1 MDLTP
6 RPADDVTPKVR
17 RKRRWLP
24 MTLIAASLIGG
35 GVVVTQFLT
44 SAIDYYCNV
53 DEIGVREGCDSERRV
68 RVQGVV
74 EQGSVREVDG
84 ATVFT
89 LEFNGKTLDVTYQGD
104 PGGIFQECIS
114 VVAHGRIAPAGFDS
128 DRIEVRHSNQYVEKN
143 EDRLDESNEE
153 AAACSLLVE

>member
-74 EQGSVREVDG
+74 EQGSVREEDG

>member
-6 RPADDVTPKVR
+6 RSPEGAPSAPR
-17 RKRRWLP
+17 RKRRWAP
-24 MTLIAASLIGG
+24 MVLVAVALVGG

-53 DEIGVREGCDSERRV
+53 DEIGVRSGCDSDRRV

-74 EQGSVREVDG
+74 EQGSVRKEDG
-84 ATVFT
+84 ATVFRMG
-89 LEFNGKTLDVTYQGD
+89 FNGKTLDVTYQGD

-114 VVAHGRIAPAGFDS
+114 VVAHGRIASNGFDS

-143 EDRLDESNEE
+143 QDRLDESDEE
-153 AAACSLLVE
+153 AAACSLLEE

>member
-53 DEIGVREGCDSERRV
+53 DEIGIREGCDSDRRV

-74 EQGSVREVDG
+74 EQGSVREEDG

>member
-24 MTLIAASLIGG
+24 MTLVAASLIGG

-53 DEIGVREGCDSERRV
+53 DEIGVREGCDSDRRV

-74 EQGSVREVDG
+74 EQGSVREEDG

>member
-6 RPADDVTPKVR
+6 RPADDVTPRVR

-74 EQGSVREVDG
+74 EQGSVREEDG

>member
-6 RPADDVTPKVR
+6 RPSDDAVASPR
-17 RKRRWLP
+17 RRRRWFP
-24 MTLIAASLIGG
+24 MALIAASLMGG

-53 DEIGVREGCDSERRV
+53 DEIGARDGCDSDRRV

-74 EQGSVREVDG
+74 EQGSVRKQDG
-84 ATVFT
+84 ATMFT
-89 LEFNGKTLDVTYQGD
+89 LAFNGKSLDVTYQGD

-114 VVAHGRIAPAGFDS
+114 VVAHGRIAAAGFDS

-143 EDRLDESNEE
+143 ASRINESNDE

>member
-6 RPADDVTPKVR
+6 RAHGDSAAPAR
-17 RKRRWLP
+17 RKRRWGPIL
-24 MTLIAASLIGG
+24 LITGALVGG

-44 SAIDYYCNV
+44 NAIDYYCNV
-53 DEIGVREGCDSERRV
+53 DEMGVRSGCDDGRRV
-68 RVQGVV
+68 RVQGIV

-89 LEFNGKTLDVTYQGD
+89 LGFNGKTLDVTYQGD

-114 VVAHGRIAPAGFDS
+114 VVAHGRANAAGFDS

-143 EDRLDESNEE
+143 SDRIDDSNEE
-153 AAACSLLVE
+153 AAACSLLEE

>member
-6 RPADDVTPKVR
+6 RSSVDAAKAPK
-17 RKRRWLP
+17 RKRRWIPL
-24 MTLIAASLIGG
+24 SLMAVSIIGG

-53 DEIGVREGCDSERRV
+53 DEIGVREGCDTQRRV

-74 EQGSVREVDG
+74 EQGSVRKEDG

-89 LEFNGKTLDVTYQGD
+89 LGFNGKTLDVKYQGD

-114 VVAHGRIAPAGFDS
+114 VIAHGRIATPGFDS
-128 DRIEVRHSNQYVEKN
+128 DRIEVRHSNTYVEKN
-143 EDRLDESNEE
+143 EDRISESEDE
-153 AAACSLLVE
+153 AAACSQLVE

>member
-6 RPADDVTPKVR
+6 RPSDDVAATPR

-53 DEIGVREGCDSERRV
+53 DEIGVREGCDSDRRV

-74 EQGSVREVDG
+74 EQGSVRKEDG

-89 LEFNGKTLDVTYQGD
+89 LGFNGKTLDVTYQGD

-114 VVAHGRIAPAGFDS
+114 VVAHGRIAAAGFDS

-143 EDRLDESNEE
+143 ETRIDESNEE

>member
-6 RPADDVTPKVR
+6 RSQAEPVVPAKRT
-17 RKRRWLP
+17 RRWGPIL
-24 MTLIAASLIGG
+24 LISGALIGG

-44 SAIDYYCNV
+44 NAIDYYCNV
-53 DEIGVREGCDSERRV
+53 DEMGVRSGCDSERRV
-68 RVQGVV
+68 RVQGIV

-89 LEFNGKTLDVTYQGD
+89 LGFNGKTLDVTYQGD

-114 VVAHGRIAPAGFDS
+114 VVAHGRATTSGFDS

-143 EDRLDESNEE
+143 SDRIDDSNEE

>member
-6 RPADDVTPKVR
+6 RPADDGTPKVR

-53 DEIGVREGCDSERRV
+53 DEIGVREGCDSDRRV

-74 EQGSVREVDG
+74 EQGSVREENG

-89 LEFNGKTLDVTYQGD
+89 LGFNGKTLDVTYQGD

-143 EDRLDESNEE
+143 EERMDESNEE

>member
-6 RPADDVTPKVR
+6 RPTDDITPVAK
-17 RKRRWLP
+17 RKRRWMP
-24 MTLIAASLIGG
+24 MALIAVSMIAG

-53 DEIGVREGCDSERRV
+53 DEIGVRDGCDSDRRV

-74 EQGSVREVDG
+74 EQGSVRKQDG

-89 LEFNGKTLDVTYQGD
+89 LGFNGKTLDVTYQGD

-143 EDRLDESNEE
+143 ESRFDESNEE